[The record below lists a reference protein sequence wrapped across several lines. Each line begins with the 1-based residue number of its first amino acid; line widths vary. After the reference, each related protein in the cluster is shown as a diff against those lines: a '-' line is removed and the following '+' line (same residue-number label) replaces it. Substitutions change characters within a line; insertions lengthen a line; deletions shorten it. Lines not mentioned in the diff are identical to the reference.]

1 MLEMIFA
8 FNLKPFE
15 LDFNLVELRRR
26 LTRLASLITS
36 PFKND
41 LIKFES
47 FSGRVDTK
55 QCAT

>member
-8 FNLKPFE
+8 FNLKPYE
-15 LDFNLVELRRR
+15 LDFNLVELRLR

-47 FSGRVDTK
+47 FSD
-55 QCAT
+55 

>member
-15 LDFNLVELRRR
+15 LDFNLVELRHR

-47 FSGRVDTK
+47 FSD
-55 QCAT
+55 

>member
-15 LDFNLVELRRR
+15 LDFNIVELRHR